1 MKKVIS
7 MLLAV
12 VLLFSL
18 AGCGSQT
25 AEKKDEQPAAV
36 TPAENKADNA
46 AKDTKETE
54 QKAEKSIL
62 RVANYAIL
70 EKGYTEFW
78 EKAKTAFEEKYP
90 NVTIEWVTAPYG
102 EILNTVINMAG
113 GGDKVDLMFG
123 EMIWMPALIDAGL
136 AVPLENVM
144 DKEFLDDYYS
154 EILEAFTVDGHLYG
168 LPLYSSPSILFY
180 NKQIFEKAD
189 LDPEKAPS
197 TYQEMLQMAEK
208 ISQLKTDDGNKIYAF
223 GETTASVPV
232 SGITLLAYTANFGG
246 QYLNQENKLSVDNA
260 GLKESLTVLK
270 ELNDKGYNPQNA
282 KLKDLRNLFA
292 LGQLAMYYD
301 NSWGFNG
308 VKSINPDAADFTATA
323 VPLKGENGSGQ
334 SILQAHTFIAFD
346 NGTAQMEAVKN
357 FIQFIVSPEILS
369 DYMKNITPAFAI
381 RKSME
386 NEINPLLE
394 QAKAANTNLAP
405 LPMIANL
412 NDFALEIS
420 GLAQAIT
427 VGGEEI
433 EPALENFKKSAETL
447 LNQ

>member
-1 MKKVIS
+1 MKKLIG
-7 MLLAV
+7 
-12 VLLFSL
+12 VLLVLVLLVSV
-18 AGCGSQT
+18 AGCGKQT
-25 AEKKDEQPAAV
+25 EQGEPKSDSTQSGEKDGKTDENKEVEPVAEKITLK
-36 TPAENKADNA
+36 
-46 AKDTKETE
+46 
-54 QKAEKSIL
+54 I
-62 RVANYAIL
+62 ANYAIL

-78 EKAKTAFEEKYP
+78 EKSKTAFEEKNP
-90 NVTIEWVTAPYG
+90 NITIEWVTAPYG

-123 EMIWMPALIDAGL
+123 EMIWMPAMIEAGL
-136 AVPLENVM
+136 AVPLENLM
-144 DKEFLDDYYS
+144 DKDFLADYYP
-154 EILEAFTVDGHLYG
+154 EILEAFTIDGHLYS

-180 NKQIFEKAD
+180 NKTIFEKAGI
-189 LDPEKAPS
+189 DPNKAPTS
-197 TYQEMLQMAEK
+197 YQEMLQMAEK

-246 QYLNQENKLSVDNA
+246 EYLNQENKLSVDNV
-260 GLKESLTVLK
+260 GLKESLVTLK

-308 VKSINPDAADFTATA
+308 VKSINPAAADFTAVA

-334 SILQAHTFIAFD
+334 SILQAHTFTVFD
-346 NGTAQMEAVKN
+346 NGEDRMKAAKD
-357 FIQFIVSPEILS
+357 FIQFMISPEVLA
-369 DYMKNITPAFAI
+369 DYMKNTTPAFAVC
-381 RKSME
+381 KSME
-386 NEINPLLE
+386 NAINPLLE
-394 QAKAANTNLAP
+394 KAKAANTNLAP
-405 LPMIANL
+405 LPMISNL
-412 NDFALEIS
+412 NDFALEVS

-427 VGGEEI
+427 VGGEEVDV
-433 EPALENFKKSAETL
+433 ALTNFKKTAETI

>member
-1 MKKVIS
+1 M
-7 MLLAV
+7 
-12 VLLFSL
+12 
-18 AGCGSQT
+18 
-25 AEKKDEQPAAV
+25 
-36 TPAENKADNA
+36 
-46 AKDTKETE
+46 
-54 QKAEKSIL
+54 
-62 RVANYAIL
+62 
-70 EKGYTEFW
+70 
-78 EKAKTAFEEKYP
+78 
-90 NVTIEWVTAPYG
+90 
-102 EILNTVINMAG
+102 
-113 GGDKVDLMFG
+113 
-123 EMIWMPALIDAGL
+123 
-136 AVPLENVM
+136 
-144 DKEFLDDYYS
+144 
-154 EILEAFTVDGHLYG
+154 
-168 LPLYSSPSILFY
+168 
-180 NKQIFEKAD
+180 
-189 LDPEKAPS
+189 
-197 TYQEMLQMAEK
+197 
-208 ISQLKTDDGNKIYAF
+208 
-223 GETTASVPV
+223 
-232 SGITLLAYTANFGG
+232 AYTANFGG

-369 DYMKNITPAFAI
+369 DYMKNITPAFAV